1 MRGQLSLHPESRE
14 SDAHDMQFV
23 MRSLRLLG
31 SKNPY
36 DANSE
41 SPEERELYEQWQR
54 DLQTAWRVGRQTVR
68 FTLEDAERYAA
79 YRVEQEVAGTDYL
92 SGMLNR
98 RGFVRNLQNVY
109 HITENPVRTSATG
122 EHFPPVHLT
131 FLYADLN
138 DFKWINDNLGH
149 HIGDRVIAETAAR
162 ASAFYRRSE
171 NPLIIREGGDEF
183 GTVLGDLDVNQAE
196 ALAQQLVNW
205 QIDKAMSRSYREAI
219 GAINE
224 KLRQLKESGE
234 PVRTET
240 RPGKLSKE
248 DIDIGVKT
256 SHTLY
261 INDEPICPLYDIV
274 TMSTGAKFGPV
285 NNLQDVERL
294 RLSAEEAMDGAKQV
308 FRRILGTGRQID

>member
-1 MRGQLSLHPESRE
+1 
-14 SDAHDMQFV
+14 
-23 MRSLRLLG
+23 
-31 SKNPY
+31 
-36 DANSE
+36 
-41 SPEERELYEQWQR
+41 
-54 DLQTAWRVGRQTVR
+54 
-68 FTLEDAERYAA
+68 
-79 YRVEQEVAGTDYL
+79 
-92 SGMLNR
+92 
-98 RGFVRNLQNVY
+98 
-109 HITENPVRTSATG
+109 
-122 EHFPPVHLT
+122 
-131 FLYADLN
+131 
-138 DFKWINDNLGH
+138 
-149 HIGDRVIAETAAR
+149 
-162 ASAFYRRSE
+162 
-171 NPLIIREGGDEF
+171 
-183 GTVLGDLDVNQAE
+183 LGDLDVNQAE

-205 QIDKAMSRSYREAI
+205 QIDKAMSRSYREAM